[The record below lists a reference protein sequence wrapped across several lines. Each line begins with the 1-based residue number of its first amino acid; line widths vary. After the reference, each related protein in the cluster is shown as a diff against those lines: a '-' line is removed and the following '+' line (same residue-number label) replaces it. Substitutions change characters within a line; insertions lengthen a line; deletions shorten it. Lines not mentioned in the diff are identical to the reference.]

1 MTDPIAQFMN
11 NICTKVEFIAKGRP
25 GALSNS
31 EVVQQDI
38 IKLTNELTDATYF
51 YGISYAKDIPLD
63 DLIGKSFEQCKQYL
77 EQVERKAYDIFVK
90 NKVRTS
96 RVTFGTYI
104 SSGRSND

>member
-38 IKLTNELTDATYF
+38 IKLTNELTDATYS
-51 YGISYAKDIPLD
+51 YGVSYAKDIPLD
-63 DLIGKSFEQCKQYL
+63 ELVGKSFEQGKQYL
-77 EQVERKAYDIFVK
+77 EQIERQAYEHFVK
-90 NKVRTS
+90 NRVRTS

>member
-38 IKLTNELTDATYF
+38 IKLTNELTDATYS
-51 YGISYAKDIPLD
+51 YDISYAKDIPLD
-63 DLIGKSFEQCKQYL
+63 DLVGKSFELCKQYL
-77 EQVERKAYDIFVK
+77 EQVERQAYDILVK
-90 NKVRTS
+90 NKFRKS

>member
-1 MTDPIAQFMN
+1 MKDPIAQFMN

-38 IKLTNELTDATYF
+38 IKLTNEITDATYS
-51 YGISYAKDIPLD
+51 YGISYARDIPLD
-63 DLIGKSFEQCKQYL
+63 DLVGKSFEQCKQYL
-77 EQVERKAYDIFVK
+77 EQVERKAYDIFIK

>member
-38 IKLTNELTDATYF
+38 IKLTNELTDATYS

-63 DLIGKSFEQCKQYL
+63 DLVGKSFEQCKQYL

-90 NKVRTS
+90 TKCVHRE
-96 RVTFGTYI
+96 
-104 SSGRSND
+104 

>member
-38 IKLTNELTDATYF
+38 IKLTNEITDATYS
-51 YGISYAKDIPLD
+51 YGISYARDIPLD
-63 DLIGKSFEQCKQYL
+63 DLVGKSFEQCKQYL
-77 EQVERKAYDIFVK
+77 EQVERRAYDIFVK

>member
-25 GALSNS
+25 GVLSNS

-38 IKLTNELTDATYF
+38 IKLTNELTDATYS
-51 YGISYAKDIPLD
+51 YGISYASDIPLD
-63 DLIGKSFEQCKQYL
+63 DLVGKSFEQCKQYL

>member
-1 MTDPIAQFMN
+1 MKDPIAQFMN

-38 IKLTNELTDATYF
+38 IKLTNELTDATYS
-51 YGISYAKDIPLD
+51 YGISYARDIPLD
-63 DLIGKSFEQCKQYL
+63 DLVGKSFEQCKQYL

>member
-38 IKLTNELTDATYF
+38 IKLTNELTDATYS
-51 YGISYAKDIPLD
+51 YGISYARDIPLD
-63 DLIGKSFEQCKQYL
+63 DLVGKSFEQCKQYL
-77 EQVERKAYDIFVK
+77 EHEERKAYDIFVK

>member
-1 MTDPIAQFMN
+1 MKDPIAQFMN

-38 IKLTNELTDATYF
+38 IKLTNEITDATYS
-51 YGISYAKDIPLD
+51 YGISYARDIPLD
-63 DLIGKSFEQCKQYL
+63 DLVGKSFEQCKQYL

>member
-1 MTDPIAQFMN
+1 MTDPLAQFMN
-11 NICTKVEFIAKGRP
+11 NICTKVEFIAKGRS

-38 IKLTNELTDATYF
+38 IKLTNELTDATYS
-51 YGISYAKDIPLD
+51 YGISYARDIPLD
-63 DLIGKSFEQCKQYL
+63 DLVGKSFEQCKQYL

>member
-25 GALSNS
+25 CALSNS

-38 IKLTNELTDATYF
+38 IKLTNEITDATYS
-51 YGISYAKDIPLD
+51 YGISYARDIPLD
-63 DLIGKSFEQCKQYL
+63 DLVGKSFEQCKQYL
-77 EQVERKAYDIFVK
+77 EQVERQAYDIFVK

-104 SSGRSND
+104 SLGRSND

>member
-38 IKLTNELTDATYF
+38 IKLTNEITDATYS
-51 YGISYAKDIPLD
+51 YGISYARDIPLD
-63 DLIGKSFEQCKQYL
+63 DLVGKSFEQCKQYL

>member
-38 IKLTNELTDATYF
+38 IKMTNELTDATYS
-51 YGISYAKDIPLD
+51 YGISYARDIPLD
-63 DLIGKSFEQCKQYL
+63 DLVGKSFEQCKQYL

-104 SSGRSND
+104 SSGRNND

>member
-1 MTDPIAQFMN
+1 MKDPIAQFMN

-38 IKLTNELTDATYF
+38 IKLTNDLTDVTYS

-63 DLIGKSFEQCKQYL
+63 DLVGKSFEQCKQYL
-77 EQVERKAYDIFVK
+77 EQVERQAYDIFVK
-90 NKVRTS
+90 TKCVHRE
-96 RVTFGTYI
+96 
-104 SSGRSND
+104 

>member
-38 IKLTNELTDATYF
+38 IKLTNELTDATYS
-51 YGISYAKDIPLD
+51 YGISYARDIPLD
-63 DLIGKSFEQCKQYL
+63 DLVGKSFEQCKQYL

-96 RVTFGTYI
+96 RVIFGTYI

>member
-25 GALSNS
+25 GVLSNS
-31 EVVQQDI
+31 EVVQQNI
-38 IKLTNELTDATYF
+38 IKLTNELTDATYS
-51 YGISYAKDIPLD
+51 YGISYARDIPLD
-63 DLIGKSFEQCKQYL
+63 DLVGKSFEQCKQYL
-77 EQVERKAYDIFVK
+77 EQVERQAYDIFVK

>member
-11 NICTKVEFIAKGRP
+11 NICTKVEFIAKGRS

-38 IKLTNELTDATYF
+38 IKLTNELTDATYS
-51 YGISYAKDIPLD
+51 YGISYARDIPLD
-63 DLIGKSFEQCKQYL
+63 DLVGKSFEQCKQYL

>member
-38 IKLTNELTDATYF
+38 VKLTNELTDATYS
-51 YGISYAKDIPLD
+51 YVISYARDIPLD
-63 DLIGKSFEQCKQYL
+63 DLVGKSFEQCKQYL

-90 NKVRTS
+90 NKVRTP

>member
-25 GALSNS
+25 GVLSNS

-38 IKLTNELTDATYF
+38 VKLTNELTDATYS

-63 DLIGKSFEQCKQYL
+63 DLVGKSFEQCKQYL
-77 EQVERKAYDIFVK
+77 EQVELKAYDIFVK

>member
-38 IKLTNELTDATYF
+38 IKLTNEITDATYS
-51 YGISYAKDIPLD
+51 YGISYARDIPLD
-63 DLIGKSFEQCKQYL
+63 DLVGKSFEQCKQYL
-77 EQVERKAYDIFVK
+77 EQVERKAYDISVK

>member
-11 NICTKVEFIAKGRP
+11 NICTKVEFIAKGRS
-25 GALSNS
+25 GTLSNS

-38 IKLTNELTDATYF
+38 IKLTNELTDATYS
-51 YGISYAKDIPLD
+51 YGISYTRDIPLD
-63 DLIGKSFEQCKQYL
+63 DLVGKSFEQCKQYL

>member
-38 IKLTNELTDATYF
+38 IKMTNELTEATYS
-51 YGISYAKDIPLD
+51 YGISYATDIPLD
-63 DLIGKSFEQCKQYL
+63 GLVGKSFEQAKQYL
-77 EQVERKAYDIFVK
+77 EQIERQAYDNFVK
-90 NKVRTS
+90 NRVRTS

-104 SSGRSND
+104 SSGRNND

>member
-25 GALSNS
+25 GVLSNS

-38 IKLTNELTDATYF
+38 VKLTNELTDATYS

-63 DLIGKSFEQCKQYL
+63 DLVGKSFEQCKQYL

>member
-38 IKLTNELTDATYF
+38 IKLTNELTDATYS
-51 YGISYAKDIPLD
+51 YGISYARDITLD
-63 DLIGKSFEQCKQYL
+63 HLVGKSFEQCKQYL
-77 EQVERKAYDIFVK
+77 EQIERQAYDIFVK

>member
-38 IKLTNELTDATYF
+38 IKMTNELTDATYS
-51 YGISYAKDIPLD
+51 YGISYARDIPLD
-63 DLIGKSFEQCKQYL
+63 DLVGKSFEQCKQYL

>member
-1 MTDPIAQFMN
+1 MKDPIAQFMN

-38 IKLTNELTDATYF
+38 IKLTNELTDATYS
-51 YGISYAKDIPLD
+51 YGISYARDIPLD
-63 DLIGKSFEQCKQYL
+63 DLVGKSFEQCKQYL
-77 EQVERKAYDIFVK
+77 EQVERQAYDIFVK
-90 NKVRTS
+90 NKFRKS

>member
-1 MTDPIAQFMN
+1 MKDPIAQFMN

-38 IKLTNELTDATYF
+38 IKLTNELTDATYS
-51 YGISYAKDIPLD
+51 YGVSYAKDIPLD
-63 DLIGKSFEQCKQYL
+63 HLVGKSFEQCKQYL
-77 EQVERKAYDIFVK
+77 EQVERRAYDIFVK

>member
-1 MTDPIAQFMN
+1 MKDPIAQFMN
-11 NICTKVEFIAKGRP
+11 NTCTKVEFIAKGRP

-38 IKLTNELTDATYF
+38 IKLTNEITDATYS
-51 YGISYAKDIPLD
+51 YGISYARDIPLD
-63 DLIGKSFEQCKQYL
+63 HLVGKSFEQCKQYL
-77 EQVERKAYDIFVK
+77 EQVERQAYDIFVK